1 MGKGSLGTLY
11 AELTLKTSEFEKAV
25 IKSKKLAD
33 KLNTDIENITDQI
46 NEKLKSIGVGLSA
59 GVTLPLTLFGKQA
72 LDTFTNFQQS
82 MQNTFSVMGAT
93 SAEMEALRKKA
104 EEMGATTRFSASQ
117 AADALYNLGSAGQS
131 ASQAM
136 SSLDGVLRLAGATG
150 SDLAFTSGT
159 IASTLSQ
166 FNLEA
171 DKASHIADVYAM
183 AISKSQANM
192 TKLSYSM
199 KYVGPVASGLNIKLE
214 TATAALMRLYNT
226 GYGGEMAGTYLRAGL
241 QKLASGA
248 DDFKSAL
255 ESIGLT
261 YDDVNPKTN
270 DFADIIDRLKE
281 KQVDINKANELF
293 GNIAGGAMAKLI
305 EGGGE
310 AIRTMDGLLQTSDG
324 AAKKMQDI
332 QNASFANTKAELASA
347 FEAVQITL
355 TSNVIPAVN
364 IFAQGLTNALKFI
377 NELPVGVQTAG
388 TAFAGLAAAA
398 GPLLLVAVGVKKIKQ
413 EMVELNMVAAVNPI
427 MAWGAAIAGVA
438 AIAVG
443 IIAQVRKAQEEAEK
457 ATGKYYDRAEKL
469 ANEAE
474 SAKIKNNK
482 ISSLMNTYEE
492 LSRKVNKTTEEQS
505 IYNATLKELQGL
517 VPDIIIE
524 QDKLGNA
531 YIANAEKAKAAQLE
545 LLKIEKEKTEHALL
559 VSNLSVTGASKNLDR
574 YKKERDDLEA
584 QSKIAQEKQ
593 EAADKKLNEVQRLI
607 DEYNA
612 TGDREIKTRLTRMT
626 GGVTLSAILANAEK
640 EAQTATQVVD
650 KLVKKIS
657 EENEKISE
665 QEELLAKNK
674 LLREKIASLDDLINK
689 SSEPSPTKKT
699 RKEHA
704 DEKWADYEQQ
714 KKRIEE
720 EKKDAALLQ
729 QDYDDIGKRMEFV
742 RNKINELKSLS
753 ADEIAD
759 GQFTRTS
766 KELQDF
772 YQELNRL
779 SKLAE
784 QKKRSETKSIQKKD
798 NSYQAQIEELDKLY
812 KEKIA
817 KAKEYGK
824 NKLDIEKEYE
834 EKRLALIEQFIQK
847 EAKLKGGRDNALGT
861 ETKKGSGITLGDE
874 LNKTNLL
881 NNAFAA
887 FLQQQKELQSELK
900 KTKEQIEQ
908 TEALIKAGNYSQI
921 GGSEEQAKT
930 YLQQLREEANKLELE
945 LLKSKYSLA
954 QIDDALKNLDRSG
967 KSSFKLR
974 LIDIEEEQKNAYK
987 VIEEAKRNKQG
998 RFKDA
1003 KTDKEIEE
1011 VERAYQKAADNIAK
1025 NAKVALASGIING
1038 VMGVADTITNI
1049 IASAIEQGGM
1059 SGIDALKVIGSL
1071 TKQIGSFIPGVG
1083 GMITGVIGSA
1093 LGMIGSIAG
1102 AISSRAQKLTQEARE
1117 DARKFNEETQ
1127 RQLREEAQ
1135 KASQLI
1141 GDTASKIAKL
1151 QAGKKINADTIFD
1164 TQSLEIEKKRIDDFL
1179 NKVGDLKTEASYSY
1193 TAKGTR
1199 RRNSSWDFLDL
1210 FNKDDYEETYTY
1222 TAYANYTVAQVME
1235 KYNEAMRK
1243 KDYEAAK
1250 KWKDFAQQAINKGL
1264 KEAGIDSG
1272 NVDAISNYV
1281 GNLDSALAQYVKTRD
1296 MKSFKDAIKEQLY
1309 EALVNKA
1316 VMNTMS
1322 QRIAQIFD
1330 KIEKGEI
1337 TYEEGLKKIESIG
1350 EEAGKIFDEMN
1361 KRFGLSAEQAK
1372 KEWEQVGKSIS
1383 QSLANA
1389 LGEAAYNADWGSFK
1403 KSFAAEMKK
1412 AIIQSAIESAGIKAK
1427 VDEIIKKIM
1436 DDGKISEDEINDTI
1450 EKLKDLYDNL
1460 EGNMAELAKINKALE
1475 GGVEIKSKTSGS
1487 IIQQLS
1493 GADRDWFME
1502 VLKEGFTKINQV
1514 IDLKET
1520 TIQHMAAT
1528 QIIINS
1534 LIYNSYNS
1542 TIYIQATETTDL
1554 KGLIGE
1560 IVEQALAG

>member
-33 KLNTDIENITDQI
+33 KLNTDIENITDKI

-72 LDTFTNFQQS
+72 LDTFTNFEQS

-117 AADALYNLGSAGQS
+117 ASDALYNLGSAGQT

-214 TATAALMRLYNT
+214 TATAALMKLYNT

-248 DDFKSAL
+248 DDFKSKL

-310 AIRTMDGLLQTSDG
+310 AIRTMDGLLQASDG

-413 EMVELNMVAAVNPI
+413 EMVQLNMVAAVNPI

-457 ATGKYYDRAEKL
+457 ESFRYLERANKL
-469 ANEAE
+469 ADEAQE
-474 SAKIKNNK
+474 AGAKSSK
-482 ISSLMNTYEE
+482 IGSLMDKYDSLKNI
-492 LSRKVNKTTEEQS
+492 VGKTTEQQHE
-505 IYNATLKELQGL
+505 YNETLKELQQL
-517 VPDIIIE
+517 VPDLIIKQDDFGNSYIE
-524 QDKLGNA
+524 NA
-531 YIANAEKAKAAQLE
+531 NKARKAQKELWQLE
-545 LLKIEKEKTEHALL
+545 KERSEHALL
-559 VSNLSVTGASKNLDR
+559 VSSLSEDSAKNKLEKL
-574 YKKERDDLEA
+574 KKERTELET
-584 QSKIAQEKQ
+584 SS
-593 EAADKKLNEVQRLI
+593 KKLVEAEKKAREKAIEVNILI
-607 DEYNA
+607 EKFIA
-612 TGDREIKTRLTRMT
+612 TNDAKIKDQLVRMT
-626 GGVTLSAILANAEK
+626 GGVTISAIRANAER
-640 EAQTATQVVD
+640 EAKAAEEATI
-650 KLVKKIS
+650 KLQNQLSAVNGKI
-657 EENEKISE
+657 EETEDLLLKNE
-665 QEELLAKNK
+665 A
-674 LLREKIASLDDLINK
+674 LRERIKDIDKRQNEEEK
-689 SSEPSPTKKT
+689 NPTPVKKT
-699 RKEHA
+699 RQEYA
-704 DEKWADYEQQ
+704 DEEWEDYQKQ
-714 KKRIEE
+714 KKRIQE
-720 EKKDAALLQ
+720 EKKEADSLKK
-729 QDYDDIGKRMEFV
+729 DYDDIGKKMDDI
-742 RNKINELKSLS
+742 RNRITKLRNMQAADIAEGVGFSRWAKELK
-753 ADEIAD
+753 
-759 GQFTRTS
+759 QFYAELERLDKENETRKKS
-766 KELQDF
+766 KEVKKK
-772 YQELNRL
+772 EP
-779 SKLAE
+779 KLE
-784 QKKRSETKSIQKKD
+784 GF
-798 NSYQAQIEELDKLY
+798 
-812 KEKIA
+812 A
-817 KAKEYGK
+817 KYA
-824 NKLDIEKEYE
+824 
-834 EKRLALIEQFIQK
+834 
-847 EAKLKGGRDNALGT
+847 
-861 ETKKGSGITLGDE
+861 
-874 LNKTNLL
+874 
-881 NNAFAA
+881 
-887 FLQQQKELQSELK
+887 
-900 KTKEQIEQ
+900 
-908 TEALIKAGNYSQI
+908 
-921 GGSEEQAKT
+921 EEQRK
-930 YLQQLREEANKLELE
+930 LREELKQTQDEIQKTKDLLEKDKEKTDNKKMPDEEREDRNGYLKEQEERLHKINMELGNTKYNLSE
-945 LLKSKYSLA
+945 IDSTLK
-954 QIDDALKNLDRSG
+954 DLDRSG
-967 KSSFKLR
+967 KSQYKLE
-974 LIDIEEEQKNAYK
+974 LIDLEAEKKKINE
-987 VIEEAKRNKQG
+987 VLDEAKKTGKIKNNDELNRYKELANKSIDEQV
-998 RFKDA
+998 KKVKIA
-1003 KTDKEIEE
+1003 K
-1011 VERAYQKAADNIAK
+1011 AKAALDVTLGIADS
-1025 NAKVALASGIING
+1025 LA
-1038 VMGVADTITNI
+1038 NI
-1049 IASAIEQGGM
+1049 IAQAIEQGGIDGLSM
-1059 SGIDALKVIGSL
+1059 LKGASGLLNQIGSL
-1071 TKQIGSFIPGVG
+1071 LPGVG
-1083 GMITGVIGSA
+1083 GLVTKAIGGVMNVASSIIGA
-1093 LGMIGSIAG
+1093 FQN
-1102 AISSRAQKLTQEARE
+1102 RAKKATQEAR
-1117 DARKFNEETQ
+1117 D
-1127 RQLREEAQ
+1127 EAQ
-1135 KASQLI
+1135 KFNDDIKRQQEENIRSAISLTSETI
-1141 GDTASKIAKL
+1141 KNISKATASKKL
-1151 QAGKKINADTIFD
+1151 DANTIFD
-1164 TQSLEIEKKRIDDFL
+1164 TQSLEIEKKRIDDVL
-1179 NKVGDLKTEASYSY
+1179 NGIKDLKTEATY
-1193 TAKGTR
+1193 TYQQKRTR
-1199 RRNSSWDFLDL
+1199 KVDKWYDPLNWF
-1210 FNKDDYEETYTY
+1210 YEEETYY
-1222 TAYANYTVAQVME
+1222 TTETANYNVAQVMK

-1243 KDYEAAK
+1243 GDYELAK
-1250 KWKDFAQQAINKGL
+1250 KWKDFAQKAIQKGL
-1264 KEAGIDSG
+1264 KDAGV
-1272 NVDAISNYV
+1272 NVDNIDPISNYMN
-1281 GNLDSALAQYVKTRD
+1281 GLDSALGEYVRTRN
-1296 MKSFKDAIKEQLY
+1296 MKSFKKALQDQLY
-1309 EALVNKA
+1309 EALINKA
-1316 VMNTMS
+1316 VANTIS
-1322 QRIAQIFD
+1322 KRIAQIFD
-1330 KIEKGEI
+1330 NIETGKI

-1361 KRFGLSAEQAK
+1361 ARFGLAANQAK
-1372 KEWEQVGKSIS
+1372 KEWEQVGASIS
-1383 QSLANA
+1383 SALSSA
-1389 LGEAAYNADWGSFK
+1389 LGESAYNADWGSFK

-1427 VDEIIKKIM
+1427 VDEIIKQIM
-1436 DDGKISEDEINDTI
+1436 DDGKISGDEINDTI
-1450 EKLKDLYDNL
+1450 NKLKNLYDNL

-1502 VLKEGFTKINQV
+1502 ALKEGFTKINQV

>member
-33 KLNTDIENITDQI
+33 KLNTDIENITDKI

-117 AADALYNLGSAGQS
+117 ASDALYNLGSAGQS

-310 AIRTMDGLLQTSDG
+310 AIRTMDGLLQASDG

-388 TAFAGLAAAA
+388 MAFAGLAAAA
-398 GPLLLVAVGVKKIKQ
+398 GPLLLVAIGVKKIKQ
-413 EMVELNMVAAVNPI
+413 EMVELNIVAAVNPI

-438 AIAVG
+438 AVAVG

-457 ATGKYYDRAEKL
+457 ESFRYLERANKL
-469 ANEAE
+469 ADEARE
-474 SAKIKNNK
+474 AGAKSSK
-482 ISSLMNTYEE
+482 IGSLMDKYDS
-492 LSRKVNKTTEEQS
+492 LKDIVGKTTEQQHE
-505 IYNATLKELQGL
+505 YNETLKELQQL
-517 VPDIIIE
+517 VPDLIIKQDDFGNSYIE
-524 QDKLGNA
+524 NA
-531 YIANAEKAKAAQLE
+531 NKARIAQKELWQLE
-545 LLKIEKEKTEHALL
+545 KERAEHALL
-559 VSNLSVTGASKNLDR
+559 VSSLSEDSAKNKLEKL
-574 YKKERDDLEA
+574 KKERTELEA
-584 QSKIAQEKQ
+584 SSKSLVEAEKKAR
-593 EAADKKLNEVQRLI
+593 EKAIEVNILI
-607 DEYNA
+607 EKFLA
-612 TGDREIKTRLTRMT
+612 TNDAKIKDQLVRMT
-626 GGVTLSAILANAEK
+626 GGVTITAIRENAKREAEAAAEATITLQNQLSTVNDKIEETEDLLLKN
-640 EAQTATQVVD
+640 EA
-650 KLVKKIS
+650 
-657 EENEKISE
+657 
-665 QEELLAKNK
+665 
-674 LLREKIASLDDLINK
+674 LRERIKDIDKRQNEEEK
-689 SSEPSPTKKT
+689 NPTPVKKT
-699 RKEHA
+699 RQEYA
-704 DEKWADYEQQ
+704 DEEWEDYQKQ
-714 KKRIEE
+714 KKRIQE
-720 EKKDAALLQ
+720 EKKEADSLKK
-729 QDYDDIGKRMEFV
+729 DYDDIGKKMDDIRNRITKLRNMQAADIAEGIGFSRWAKELKQFYAELESLDKENEARKKSKEV
-742 RNKINELKSLS
+742 KKKEPELEGFAKYAEEQRKLREELEKTQKEIQKTKDLLEQDKGKSDNKKMSDEDRTDRERYLKQQEERLNKINIELGKTKYSLS
-753 ADEIAD
+753 EIDSTLKDLSRSDKSQYQLELIDLKAEKKKLNELLDEAKKSGKIKND
-759 GQFTRTS
+759 
-766 KELQDF
+766 DD
-772 YQELNRL
+772 LNKYKQAAN
-779 SKLAE
+779 KLIDE
-784 QKKRSETKSIQKKD
+784 QIKD
-798 NSYQAQIEELDKLY
+798 V
-812 KEKIA
+812 KIA
-817 KAKEYGK
+817 KAKAA
-824 NKLDIEKEYE
+824 LDV
-834 EKRLALIEQFIQK
+834 
-847 EAKLKGGRDNALGT
+847 
-861 ETKKGSGITLGDE
+861 TLGIAD
-874 LNKTNLL
+874 
-881 NNAFAA
+881 
-887 FLQQQKELQSELK
+887 
-900 KTKEQIEQ
+900 
-908 TEALIKAGNYSQI
+908 
-921 GGSEEQAKT
+921 
-930 YLQQLREEANKLELE
+930 
-945 LLKSKYSLA
+945 SLA
-954 QIDDALKNLDRSG
+954 
-967 KSSFKLR
+967 
-974 LIDIEEEQKNAYK
+974 
-987 VIEEAKRNKQG
+987 
-998 RFKDA
+998 
-1003 KTDKEIEE
+1003 
-1011 VERAYQKAADNIAK
+1011 
-1025 NAKVALASGIING
+1025 
-1038 VMGVADTITNI
+1038 NI
-1049 IASAIEQGGM
+1049 IAQAIEQGGIDGLSM
-1059 SGIDALKVIGSL
+1059 LKGASGLL
-1071 TKQIGSFIPGVG
+1071 NQIGSILPGVG
-1083 GMITGVIGSA
+1083 GLVTKAIGGVMNIASSIIGA
-1093 LGMIGSIAG
+1093 FQN
-1102 AISSRAQKLTQEARE
+1102 RAKKATQEARE
-1117 DARKFNEETQ
+1117 
-1127 RQLREEAQ
+1127 EAQ
-1135 KASQLI
+1135 KFNDDIKRQQEENIRRAISLTGEVVKNI
-1141 GDTASKIAKL
+1141 SKATASKKL
-1151 QAGKKINADTIFD
+1151 DANTIFD
-1164 TQSLEIEKKRIDDFL
+1164 TQSLEIEKKRIDEVL
-1179 NKVGDLKTEASYSY
+1179 NGIKDLKTEATY
-1193 TAKGTR
+1193 TYQQKRTR
-1199 RRNSSWDFLDL
+1199 KVDKWYDPLDW
-1210 FNKDDYEETYTY
+1210 FYEEETYY
-1222 TAYANYTVAQVME
+1222 TTETANYNVAQVME